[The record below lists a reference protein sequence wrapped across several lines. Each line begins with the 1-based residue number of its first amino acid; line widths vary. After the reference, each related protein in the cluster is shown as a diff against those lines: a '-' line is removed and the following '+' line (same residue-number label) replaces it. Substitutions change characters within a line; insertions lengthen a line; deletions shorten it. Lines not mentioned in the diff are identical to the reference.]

1 MKLEIYNSIKQAN
14 KLITYNKIGY
24 TQNYVI
30 SNRICVYENYSLY
43 MLLCS
48 PLMIIIIIIWSP
60 ILILTFEYNIYNLVY

>member
-1 MKLEIYNSIKQAN
+1 MKLEIYNLIKQAN

-60 ILILTFEYNIYNLVY
+60 ILILTFEYNVYNLVY